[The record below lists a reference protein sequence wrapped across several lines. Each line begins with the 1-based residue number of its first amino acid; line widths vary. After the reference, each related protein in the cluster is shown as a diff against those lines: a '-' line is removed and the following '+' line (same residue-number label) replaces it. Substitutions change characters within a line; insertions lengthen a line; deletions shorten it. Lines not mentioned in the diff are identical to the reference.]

1 MTINNREHSRFDSKS
16 GTWVKI
22 QREGKEP
29 EIFQLIDLSQGG
41 LSFIVLTDDEFSR
54 KDKVAIVEFKDKKLP
69 KPLIG
74 VVRYVKVNM
83 EIRDKYIDYKVGI
96 EFLK

>member
-1 MTINNREHSRFDSKS
+1 MTINNREHPRFDSKS

-22 QREGKEP
+22 QREGHQS
-29 EIFQLIDLSQGG
+29 EIYQLIDLSQGG
-41 LSFIVLTDDEFSR
+41 LSFIVLTADEFSR

-83 EIRDKYIDYKVGI
+83 EIKDQYTDYKVGI
-96 EFLK
+96 EFIK